1 MRAYK
6 CDRCGKYFESLDRY
20 ANTKVCLSILAA
32 GRWTTAD
39 LCRDCYRSIESWY
52 SIHKLF
58 KKEVD
63 DDYAMDPETE
73 QEVQTDVG
81 LEEITEDEE

>member
-6 CDRCGKYFESLDRY
+6 CDRCGKYFESPDRY

-58 KKEVD
+58 VKEVD
-63 DDYAMDPETE
+63 DYEMDSETE
-73 QEVQTDVG
+73 QKVQANVR
-81 LEEITEDEE
+81 LEETKEDEE

>member
-20 ANTKVCLSILAA
+20 KNTKVCLSILAA

-52 SIHKLF
+52 MIHKLF

-63 DDYAMDPETE
+63 NDEMDTEIE

-81 LEEITEDEE
+81 LEETKEDET

>member
-6 CDRCGKYFESLDRY
+6 CDRCGNYFESMDRY
-20 ANTKVCLSILAA
+20 KNTKVCLSILAA

-39 LCRDCYRSIESWY
+39 LCKDCYRSIESWY
-52 SIHKLF
+52 MIHKLF

-63 DDYAMDPETE
+63 NNEMDTEAE
-73 QEVQTDVG
+73 QEVQTDVR
-81 LEEITEDEE
+81 LEETEEGEE

>member
-6 CDRCGKYFESLDRY
+6 CDRCGKYFESMDRY
-20 ANTKVCLSILAA
+20 KNTKVCLSIMAA

-39 LCRDCYRSIESWY
+39 LCEECYRSIESWY
-52 SIHKLF
+52 VIHKLS

-63 DDYAMDPETE
+63 DYNEMDKKTVEEVQADVRLEETE
-73 QEVQTDVG
+73 EG
-81 LEEITEDEE
+81 EE

>member
-1 MRAYK
+1 MTVAASTLRVLTVTQIQRSA
-6 CDRCGKYFESLDRY
+6 CRY
-20 ANTKVCLSILAA
+20 LPL
-32 GRWTTAD
+32 AD

-63 DDYAMDPETE
+63 DDYEMDPEAE

-81 LEEITEDEE
+81 LEEVKEDET

>member
-39 LCRDCYRSIESWY
+39 LCKDCYRSIESWY
-52 SIHKLF
+52 MIHKLF

-63 DDYAMDPETE
+63 DNEMDTKAE
-73 QEVQTDVG
+73 QEVPSYVR
-81 LEEITEDEE
+81 LEETEEDET

>member
-6 CDRCGKYFESLDRY
+6 CDRYGRYFENFDRFKD
-20 ANTKVCLSILAA
+20 TKVCLSILDA
-32 GRWTTAD
+32 GRWTTAN
-39 LCRDCYRSIESWY
+39 LCKDCYLSIESWY

-63 DDYAMDPETE
+63 NDYEMDPEIK
-73 QEVQTDVG
+73 QEVQTDVR
-81 LEEITEDEE
+81 LEETEEDET

>member
-6 CDRCGKYFESLDRY
+6 CDRCGKYFESMDRY
-20 ANTKVCLSILAA
+20 KNTKVCLSILAA

-52 SIHKLF
+52 MIHKLF
-58 KKEVD
+58 KKEVNED
-63 DDYAMDPETE
+63 EMDTETE
-73 QEVQTDVG
+73 QEIQADVR
-81 LEEITEDEE
+81 LEETEEDEE

>member
-1 MRAYK
+1 MKAYK

-39 LCRDCYRSIESWY
+39 LCRDCYRSLESWY

-63 DDYAMDPETE
+63 NNEMDSEIK
-73 QEVQTDVG
+73 QEVQTDVR
-81 LEEITEDEE
+81 LEETEEGEE

>member
-1 MRAYK
+1 MKAYK

-63 DDYAMDPETE
+63 NNEMDAEIE
-73 QEVQTDVG
+73 QEVQTDVR
-81 LEEITEDEE
+81 LEETEEDET

>member
-1 MRAYK
+1 MKAYK

-20 ANTKVCLSILAA
+20 KNTKVCLSILAA

-52 SIHKLF
+52 SIYKLF

-63 DDYAMDPETE
+63 TNEMDTKAE
-73 QEVQTDVG
+73 QEVPADVR
-81 LEEITEDEE
+81 LEEAEEDKT

>member
-6 CDRCGKYFESLDRY
+6 CDRCGQYFESEDRY
-20 ANTKVCLSILAA
+20 KNTKVCLSILAA

-52 SIHKLF
+52 MIHKLF

-63 DDYAMDPETE
+63 NYNEMDKKTVE
-73 QEVQTDVG
+73 EVQGDER
-81 LEEITEDEE
+81 LEEAQEDET